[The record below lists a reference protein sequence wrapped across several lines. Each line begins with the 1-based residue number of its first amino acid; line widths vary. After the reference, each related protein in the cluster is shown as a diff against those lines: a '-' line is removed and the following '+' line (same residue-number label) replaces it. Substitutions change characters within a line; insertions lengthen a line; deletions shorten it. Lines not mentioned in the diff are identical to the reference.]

1 MGAALA
7 GTSLLVA
14 AAPAQAEPVGTAS
27 QASLSEAPNILATDV
42 TGEPE
47 FSALLFT
54 KTEGFRHGN
63 IPTGISTI
71 EQMGLDNGFTVD
83 ATEDATAFTE
93 ENLANYDV
101 VIFFSTTGNVLNTD
115 QEAAFETYIQNGGGF
130 AGIHAA
136 SDTEYDW
143 PWYEGLVGAYFQGHP
158 PGTPNA
164 DVIVEDFAHPS
175 TEHLPSVWN
184 RTDEW
189 YSFTSN
195 PRADVH
201 VLASL
206 DNDSYTG
213 GTMGD
218 DHPIA
223 WCHNYDG
230 GRSWYTAGGHT
241 SQSFSEPEFTT
252 HVLEGIRTAAGV
264 IQSDCNASDSDAY
277 ELVALDEDTRNP
289 MSLNVT
295 EDGTVFYLERNG
307 ELLRID
313 PDTQQVSTAMNLNVT
328 NGNEDGL
335 LGMALD
341 PDFETNY
348 HAFIYWSPATVS
360 PEDGPHNRISR
371 FTYDPSSGTFD
382 PSSEVLVLKVET
394 QRDECCH
401 AGGDMV
407 FDNDGN
413 LILAT
418 GDNVNPFDSSGYT
431 PIDERAGRSSWDAQG
446 TSGNTN
452 NLRGKI
458 VRITPQPDG
467 SYTVPDGNLFE
478 EGVDL
483 TRPEIYAMGFR
494 NPFRIGLD
502 PHTGNLLVADY
513 GPDAGSASS
522 TRGPA
527 ATTEWNIVDEPGN
540 YGWPFCHGV
549 KCYNDYNFANGASG
563 DPFDPNA
570 LVNDSPNN
578 TGLTNLP
585 PVIWP
590 EYYGERGAQDN
601 PWPIVGGNGYTGA
614 PMGGPAYDY
623 DPDLVSETKFP
634 EYWDGKAF
642 LGDWNAGDAF
652 AITMNESREDITK
665 ITPLLPGLISDNAS
679 FNQVMDATWGPEGSL
694 YVIDWGTGYGT
705 NNPDSGV
712 YRIDYVEGNPSPI
725 ARAAA
730 DVTSGAGDELTVN
743 FSSEGTRHPGF
754 LDYTLE
760 WNFGDGNTSTEDNPT
775 HTYTAMGEYTA
786 QLTVT
791 DVNGLT
797 GVSNVTI
804 VVGNAAPTVEIVFP
818 EQGGFFNWGDQIDYE
833 VIIDDPDATGE
844 INCDNVN
851 VLPALGHASH
861 QHPSGALSGCTG
873 VIPTQRD
880 EGHGITENIFW
891 TVDVS
896 FTDDGGAVE
905 VPLSGSTT
913 HILNPKRM
921 EAEFFDATGALTD
934 DYPSNDGQGVQVED
948 NSDLDQG
955 QNLSFVEPGDWWSY
969 DPINFKGIDGV
980 SARLASPEGGAGSMT
995 MHWGAPDG
1003 PELGEIVF
1011 TETGDWQAYEDFEV
1025 ALTGLPTES
1034 GSLYFVHREGQVNV
1048 NYFEWLGDGVDG
1060 NSVPVIDFEV
1070 DTVSGIAP
1078 LTVNATASAV
1088 DPEGTDVTL
1097 EWDQGTGNGFVSGTG
1112 SEQFVYDTP
1121 GSYLLRVR
1129 ATDATGVAGEEY
1141 VQITVSQEVAL
1152 CFDGRSD
1159 DFTGDQLDT
1168 ERWNAS
1174 VRLNQEVSVVDGHLV
1189 IPASLT
1195 DIYQDSNDTPN
1206 IVLQDLPAGSWQAT
1220 TKVTIPA
1227 RAQYQQAGL
1236 VVYGDDDNYTKM
1248 VVQARDESAAGRI
1261 FQLANEV
1268 DGSATEDNTGALGD
1282 EYPDTV
1288 WVRLTSDGSSINGS
1302 YSDDGQNFTDMP
1314 ETFSI
1319 ADLQDPRIG
1328 LLALASAGS
1337 PAAEIDAEFD
1347 WFHFTPD
1354 DTSAAGEPNDEF
1366 DGTALDACR
1375 WTVYNED
1382 PDAYR
1387 VTGGQL
1393 EIDPAAGDM
1402 YQDGTGV
1409 TNFVMQ
1415 DVAGDWTVET
1425 KVDTS
1430 ELEHQYQQGGLLA
1443 FADEDNY
1450 VKVDLVAT
1458 NAVGGTKNTGI
1469 EILSEIDGSVTAGA
1483 SQLPAPANG
1492 IVWLR
1497 MSKEG
1502 DVITGAVSSDGETWT
1517 DFPDQMTNP
1526 GAAAGQVGVFAL
1538 GTNNQTVTPTVRF
1551 DYFRVVGDDVVDPIV
1566 LDVEVSP
1573 AAPNGD
1579 NDWYT
1584 SDVTVEASVTG
1595 GGASTVYR
1603 EYRVDGGDWSEYTAP
1618 VVVSTDGE
1626 HTVDVRASGSG
1637 AAEVTESVSF
1647 KIDATVPTVDIDTDL
1662 SADPRTLVVMGED
1675 DESGVATLEY
1685 RIDGG
1690 PWEEYTT
1697 QVELSDNEQTIRAR
1711 AIDAAGNVSAT
1722 ANAFVPELGD
1732 MVFTDVDNSL
1742 EHYESI
1748 MWLASQGIT
1757 KGWTTESGTEF
1768 RPFNS
1773 ITRDAMAAFLY
1784 RYAGEPDV
1792 TLPAQSPFVDIT
1804 PTNTEFYK
1812 EIVWLAQEG
1821 ISTGW
1826 TVNGEQQFRP
1836 FEPITRDAI
1845 AAFLYRFA
1853 GEPEW
1858 TDPVES
1864 PFSDITSENTE
1875 FYTEITWLESTGI
1888 TEGWVDN
1895 GVAEFRPF
1903 NKTTRDAFA
1912 AFLNRYNQQF
1922 GPVDEVDPLEL
1933 SVSVSPA
1940 TPDGDAD
1947 WYTSAVTVDATV
1959 TGGGEAGNEL
1969 EISIDGGEWSAFTAP
1984 VEVSEDGEHTAEV
1997 RASNPDTATVTES
2010 VSFKIDGTDPTASID
2025 TELSSQPRTFTV
2037 SGVDEA
2043 SGVALLEYQLDGGAW
2058 TEFTADVELSNDAQ
2072 TITARA
2078 IDAAGNQS
2086 AAATAD
2092 VPEYEEV
2099 VCDPVVSRDDEFEGD
2114 ALDKCLW
2121 TVINEDESAY
2131 RVTGGNLEID
2141 TSSADIYEGGSGVT
2155 NFVVQD
2161 LPGDW
2166 TVETSVDVSTLDRQY
2181 QQAGLIALADDDNY
2195 VKVDFLA
2202 TNEAG
2207 NAVDTNLEMRSEIDG
2222 EVQQPQP
2229 NIDAVPEDGII
2240 WFQLSKTGDVFTSS
2254 YSLDGETWVPFGEEF
2269 TNAAAAAGQV
2279 GVYSLGHPNQGDESR
2294 TVAFDYFR
2302 VISDEPVCDPVVGLD
2317 DEFNGDSLD
2326 NCRWTVEN
2334 EDADAYRVANGFLE
2348 IDPAAGDIYQ
2358 AATGAT
2364 NFVVQ
2369 EQSGDWTVETMVD
2382 TSELVHQYQQAGLI
2396 VRADDDNYV
2405 KLDLVAT

>member
-1 MGAALA
+1 M
-7 GTSLLVA
+7 A

-27 QASLSEAPNILATDV
+27 QASLAEAPTNLATDV
-42 TGEPE
+42 TGEPG
-47 FSALLFT
+47 FDALLFT

-63 IPTGISTI
+63 IPDGIAAI

-101 VIFFSTTGNVLNTD
+101 VIFFSTTGDVLDTT
-115 QEAAFETYIQNGGGF
+115 QQAAFETYIQNGGGY

-143 PWYEGLVGAYFQGHP
+143 QWYGDLVGAYFEGHP

-164 DVIVEDFAHPS
+164 DITVEDFAHPS
-175 TEHLPSVWN
+175 TQHLPDVWN

-189 YSFTSN
+189 YSFQEN
-195 PRADVH
+195 PRDDVH

-206 DNDSYTG
+206 DDDSYNG

-223 WCHNYDG
+223 WCQNYDG
-230 GRSWYTAGGHT
+230 GRSWYTGGGHT
-241 SQSFSEPEFTT
+241 AASFSEPEFTT

-264 IQSDCNASDSDAY
+264 VQSDCNATDSDAY
-277 ELVALDEDTRNP
+277 ELVNLADDTRNP
-289 MSLNVT
+289 MSLNVAD
-295 EDGTVFYLERNG
+295 DGTVFYLERDG

-313 PDTQQVSTAMNLNVT
+313 PETQQTSTAIDLNVT

-335 LGMALD
+335 LGMVLD
-341 PDFETNY
+341 PDFETNN

-371 FTYDPSSGTFD
+371 FTYDPNSGTFD
-382 PSSEVLVLKVET
+382 PASEVLVLKVET

-401 AGGDMV
+401 AGGDMI
-407 FDNDGN
+407 FDLDGN
-413 LILAT
+413 LVLAT
-418 GDNVNPFDSSGYT
+418 GDNTNPFDSSGYT
-431 PIDERAGRSSWDAQG
+431 PIDERDGRSSWDAQG

-467 SYTVPDGNLFE
+467 SYTIPDGNLFE
-478 EGVDL
+478 EGTDL

-502 PHTGNLLVADY
+502 PHTGNYLVADY
-513 GPDAGSASS
+513 GPDAGSASG

-527 ATTEWNIVDEPGN
+527 GTTEWNIVDEPGN

-549 KCYNDYNFANGASG
+549 NCYNDYNFETGASG
-563 DPFDPNA
+563 DEFDPTA

-585 PVIWP
+585 DVIWP

-601 PWPIVGGNGYTGA
+601 PFPIVGSNGYTGA

-642 LGDWNAGDAF
+642 LGDWNNGDAF
-652 AITMNESREDITK
+652 AITLNRGDATNPGSEITK
-665 ITPLLPGLISDNAS
+665 ITPLLPGLISDNPEFA
-679 FNQVMDATWGPEGSL
+679 QVMDATWGPEGSL
-694 YVIDWGTGYGT
+694 YVIDWGVGYGT
-705 NNPDSGV
+705 NNADSAI

-725 ARAAA
+725 ARASA
-730 DVTSGAGDELTVN
+730 DVTSGAGSELTVN

-754 LDYTLE
+754 LNYTLQ
-760 WNFGDGNTSTEDNPT
+760 WDFGDGNTSTEDNPT

-791 DVNGLT
+791 DENGLT
-797 GVSNVTI
+797 GVANVTI

-818 EQGGFFNWGDQIDYE
+818 EQGGFFNWGDEVDYE
-833 VIIDDPDATGE
+833 VVINDPDATGE

-861 QHPSGALSGCTG
+861 QHPSGALTGCTG
-873 VIPTQRD
+873 VIPTLRD

-896 FTDDGGAVE
+896 FTDDGGAAG

-913 HILNPKRM
+913 NILNPKRM

-934 DYPSNDGQGVQVED
+934 AYPENDGEGVQTED
-948 NSDLDQG
+948 NSDIDQG

-969 DPINFKGIDGV
+969 DPVNFKGIDGV
-980 SARLASPEGGAGSMT
+980 RARLASPVDGAGSMT

-1003 PELGEIVF
+1003 PELGEIAF
-1011 TETGDWQAYEDFEV
+1011 TETGDWQAYEDFDV
-1025 ALTGLPTES
+1025 ALTDLPTDS
-1034 GSLYFVHREGQVNV
+1034 GNLYFVHRAGQVNV

-1078 LTVNATASAV
+1078 LTVNATATAV

-1097 EWDQGTGNGFVSGTG
+1097 EWNQGTGDGFVSGTEA
-1112 SEQFVYDTP
+1112 EQFVYDTP

-1129 ATDATGVAGEEY
+1129 ATDETGVSGEEY

-1168 ERWNAS
+1168 QRWDGS

-1195 DIYQDSNDTPN
+1195 DIYQDTNDTPN
-1206 IVLQDLPAGSWQAT
+1206 IILQDLPAGSWQAT
-1220 TKVTIPA
+1220 AKVTIPA

-1248 VVQARDESAAGRI
+1248 VIQARDESAAGRI

-1268 DGSATEDNTGALGD
+1268 DGTATEDNTDALGD
-1282 EYPDTV
+1282 AYPDTA

-1354 DTSAAGEPNDEF
+1354 DTSAAGEPNDDF
-1366 DGTALDACR
+1366 DGTTLDACR

-1382 PDAYR
+1382 PNAYR
-1387 VTGGQL
+1387 VTGGAL

-1415 DVAGDWTVET
+1415 DVEGDWTVET

-1458 NAVGGTKNTGI
+1458 NAVGSAKNTGV
-1469 EILSEIDGSVTAGA
+1469 EILSEIDGAVTAGA
-1483 SQLPAPANG
+1483 SQLPAPENG

-1538 GTNNQTVTPTVRF
+1538 GTDNQTVTPTVRF
-1551 DYFRVVGDDVVDPIV
+1551 DYFRVVGDEAEPIV
-1566 LDVEVSP
+1566 LDVAVSP

-1584 SDVTVEASVTG
+1584 SPVTVDASVTG
-1595 GGASTVYR
+1595 GGESTIYR
-1603 EYRVDGGDWSEYTAP
+1603 EYRIDGGDWSEYTAP
-1618 VVVSTDGE
+1618 VEVSTDGE

-1637 AAEVTESVSF
+1637 AAEVMESVSF
-1647 KIDATVPTVDIDTDL
+1647 KIDATNPTADIVTDL
-1662 SADPRTLVVMGED
+1662 TADPRTLVVMGED

-1685 RIDGG
+1685 RIDSGL
-1690 PWEEYTT
+1690 WEEYTT
-1697 QVELSDNEQTIRAR
+1697 EVELSDDRQTIRAR

-1722 ANAFVPELGD
+1722 ANAYVPEFGD
-1732 MVFTDVDNSL
+1732 IAFTDVDGSL
-1742 EHYESI
+1742 EHFESI
-1748 MWLASQGIT
+1748 MWLADQNIT
-1757 KGWTTESGTEF
+1757 YGWTTENGTEF

-1784 RYAGEPDV
+1784 RYAGSPDV

-1804 PTNTEFYK
+1804 PTNTEFYE

-1826 TVNGEQQFRP
+1826 TVNGGQEFRP

-1845 AAFLYRFA
+1845 AAFLYRYA
-1853 GEPEW
+1853 G
-1858 TDPVES
+1858 
-1864 PFSDITSENTE
+1864 
-1875 FYTEITWLESTGI
+1875 
-1888 TEGWVDN
+1888 
-1895 GVAEFRPF
+1895 
-1903 NKTTRDAFA
+1903 
-1912 AFLNRYNQQF
+1912 
-1922 GPVDEVDPLEL
+1922 
-1933 SVSVSPA
+1933 
-1940 TPDGDAD
+1940 
-1947 WYTSAVTVDATV
+1947 
-1959 TGGGEAGNEL
+1959 
-1969 EISIDGGEWSAFTAP
+1969 
-1984 VEVSEDGEHTAEV
+1984 
-1997 RASNPDTATVTES
+1997 
-2010 VSFKIDGTDPTASID
+2010 
-2025 TELSSQPRTFTV
+2025 
-2037 SGVDEA
+2037 
-2043 SGVALLEYQLDGGAW
+2043 
-2058 TEFTADVELSNDAQ
+2058 
-2072 TITARA
+2072 
-2078 IDAAGNQS
+2078 
-2086 AAATAD
+2086 
-2092 VPEYEEV
+2092 
-2099 VCDPVVSRDDEFEGD
+2099 
-2114 ALDKCLW
+2114 
-2121 TVINEDESAY
+2121 
-2131 RVTGGNLEID
+2131 
-2141 TSSADIYEGGSGVT
+2141 
-2155 NFVVQD
+2155 
-2161 LPGDW
+2161 
-2166 TVETSVDVSTLDRQY
+2166 
-2181 QQAGLIALADDDNY
+2181 
-2195 VKVDFLA
+2195 
-2202 TNEAG
+2202 
-2207 NAVDTNLEMRSEIDG
+2207 
-2222 EVQQPQP
+2222 
-2229 NIDAVPEDGII
+2229 
-2240 WFQLSKTGDVFTSS
+2240 
-2254 YSLDGETWVPFGEEF
+2254 
-2269 TNAAAAAGQV
+2269 
-2279 GVYSLGHPNQGDESR
+2279 
-2294 TVAFDYFR
+2294 
-2302 VISDEPVCDPVVGLD
+2302 
-2317 DEFNGDSLD
+2317 
-2326 NCRWTVEN
+2326 
-2334 EDADAYRVANGFLE
+2334 
-2348 IDPAAGDIYQ
+2348 
-2358 AATGAT
+2358 
-2364 NFVVQ
+2364 
-2369 EQSGDWTVETMVD
+2369 
-2382 TSELVHQYQQAGLI
+2382 
-2396 VRADDDNYV
+2396 
-2405 KLDLVAT
+2405 